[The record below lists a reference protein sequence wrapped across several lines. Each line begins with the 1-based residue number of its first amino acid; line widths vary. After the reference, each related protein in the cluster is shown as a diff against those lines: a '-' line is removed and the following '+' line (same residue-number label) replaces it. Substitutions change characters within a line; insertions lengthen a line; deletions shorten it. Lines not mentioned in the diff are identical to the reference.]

1 LIFTTKKNINVANTI
16 AITSE
21 LTEAEAYDSKLQV
34 KDVVLGIHTSSG
46 FEESGLYELHQ
57 NTPNPFEN
65 ETSITFNLP
74 NADYYTLSIY
84 DVTGKILR
92 VYNQKG
98 IKGLNSIILKRADL
112 EVRGVLYYQL
122 DVSGFTDTKRMVL
135 LD

>member
-1 LIFTTKKNINVANTI
+1 
-16 AITSE
+16 
-21 LTEAEAYDSKLQV
+21 
-34 KDVVLGIHTSSG
+34 
-46 FEESGLYELHQ
+46 LHQ